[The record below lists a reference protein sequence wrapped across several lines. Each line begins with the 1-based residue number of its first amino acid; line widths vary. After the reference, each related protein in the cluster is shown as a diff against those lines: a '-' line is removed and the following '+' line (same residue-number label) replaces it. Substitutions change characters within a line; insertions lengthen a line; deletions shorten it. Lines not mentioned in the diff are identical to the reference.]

1 MTLQDFIELLRFWRI
16 KHVII
21 SDTIFENGIIHK
33 NRIIQLLKP
42 NSRISSLRA
51 LQAFGK
57 VFVNCQEF
65 KIIPSFLKL
74 ELNTANLIKGDRN
87 DEA

>member
-1 MTLQDFIELLRFWRI
+1 MTLQDFIELLRFWRER
-16 KHVII
+16 HVII
-21 SDTIFENGIIHK
+21 SDTIFNNNIIHK

-57 VFVNCQEF
+57 VFVNCQQF
-65 KIIPSFLKL
+65 RIIPLDLVL
-74 ELNTANLIKGDRN
+74 ELNTDNLIKGVKR
-87 DEA
+87 

>member
-1 MTLQDFIELLRFWRI
+1 VTLTQFIELLRFWRERHI
-16 KHVII
+16 II

-57 VFVNCQEF
+57 VFVNCQQF
-65 KIIPSFLKL
+65 RIIPLDLVL
-74 ELNTANLIKGDRN
+74 ELNTDNLIKGVKR
-87 DEA
+87 